1 MFDRWISQRQLK
13 RSAWL
18 LFLAHPLQNHSRVTR
33 PFKKKKNVIAGRSV
47 GLQDTWRTLRQ
58 SAVDDSH
65 RRIYVRLGL
74 LLARDKSVLCP
85 VKVKA
90 VKIRN
95 DHKSRL
101 SLLLATSAIPQF
113 TRLQDFNGQKPLE
126 ILRHQRDFACG
137 KVGGAKDGGLQILF
151 RLGGRSFAMRPS
163 QLQRFRSPS
172 LFSLPPFPIQVPT
185 IGWGCLPASPGLG
198 CGRAVR

>member
-1 MFDRWISQRQLK
+1 M
-13 RSAWL
+13 
-18 LFLAHPLQNHSRVTR
+18 LFFARPLRNHSRVTR
-33 PFKKKKNVIAGRSV
+33 PSKKKKNVIAGRSV

-74 LLARDKSVLCP
+74 LLARNKNVLCP

-101 SLLLATSAIPQF
+101 SSLLATSAIPQF
-113 TRLQDFNGQKPLE
+113 TRLQDFNGKRRLE
-126 ILRHQRDFACG
+126 IFRHQQDFACG
-137 KVGGAKDGGLQILF
+137 KVGGAKEGGLRI
-151 RLGGRSFAMRPS
+151 
-163 QLQRFRSPS
+163 
-172 LFSLPPFPIQVPT
+172 FSLWWAEFCNETVSAPTVSVALSLLPPSPI
-185 IGWGCLPASPGLG
+185 GGA
-198 CGRAVR
+198 